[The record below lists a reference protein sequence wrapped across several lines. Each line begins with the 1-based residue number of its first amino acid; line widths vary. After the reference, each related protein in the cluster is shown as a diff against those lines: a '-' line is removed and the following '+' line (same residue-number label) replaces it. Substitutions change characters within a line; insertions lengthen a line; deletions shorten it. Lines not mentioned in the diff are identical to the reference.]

1 MRQKVSLK
9 FVGHE
14 VERGRYIPS
23 VMRSPRD
30 KAIPCVLL
38 RIRTCPEIDPVSIFS
53 MLKFARASSPNRLRA
68 YRFAERK
75 SQSPDIAPS
84 GVRHAMFVEFMMC
97 FR

>member
-1 MRQKVSLK
+1 MSLRL
-9 FVGHE
+9 VDHE
-14 VERGRYIPS
+14 VGKERDIPS

-30 KAIPCVLL
+30 KAMPCVLL

-84 GVRHAMFVEFMMC
+84 GVRHAMFVEFIMC
-97 FR
+97 LR